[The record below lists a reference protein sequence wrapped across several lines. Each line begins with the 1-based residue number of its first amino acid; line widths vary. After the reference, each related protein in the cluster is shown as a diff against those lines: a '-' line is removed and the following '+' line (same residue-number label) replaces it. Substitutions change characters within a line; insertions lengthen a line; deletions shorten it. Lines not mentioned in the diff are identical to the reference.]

1 MKIDPDGMPFV
12 WAKSSPCL
20 SDPEAFGDLRAMVAE
35 AARGMQE
42 RFGLPLA
49 LVIIDALM
57 PVAQFKDAD
66 KRPRRGKSWTCGGA
80 WARVRCAGDPD

>member
-1 MKIDPDGMPFV
+1 MPFA
-12 WAKSSPCL
+12 WARRSAPL
-20 SDPEAFGDLRAMVAE
+20 SDPEAFGELRTLIAE
-35 AARGMQE
+35 TARGMQE

-66 KRPRRGKSWTCGGA
+66 KRPRRGKSWTCWRRLGA
-80 WARVRCAGDPD
+80 SSMCW